1 MNASFPS
8 SNVSIPPDGTS
19 LHGVTELMKDTQFR
33 EFAKEMV
40 KRCEDVGKEQEVSE
54 APAEDSFAQEV
65 VRSASAQQVPVR
77 LNLLDRSEKKDQ
89 DDLNGSQQKF
99 LSRQG
104 APVVQVYAEQQAQL
118 RPQLPRPG
126 FLSRLSTGCLNFVQ
140 RCFGRPA
147 G

>member
-1 MNASFPS
+1 MNSSSVS
-8 SNVSIPPDGTS
+8 SNFSNSSGGTS
-19 LHGVTELMKDTQFR
+19 LQGVTDLMKDTQIR
-33 EFAKEMV
+33 EFAKKMV
-40 KRCEDVGKEQEVSE
+40 KRCEDVGKEQEVPE
-54 APAEDSFAQEV
+54 APAEEAPVEI

-77 LNLLDRSEKKDQ
+77 LNLLDRSEKKDR

-104 APVVQVYAEQQAQL
+104 TPVVQVHAEQQAQL
-118 RPQLPRPG
+118 PPQLPRPG
-126 FLSRLSTGCLNFVQ
+126 FLSRLSTGCLNFVR

>member
-1 MNASFPS
+1 MNSSSVS
-8 SNVSIPPDGTS
+8 SNFSNSPGGTS
-19 LHGVTELMKDTQFR
+19 LQGVTDLMKDTQFR

-54 APAEDSFAQEV
+54 APAEEPPV
-65 VRSASAQQVPVR
+65 EIVRSASAQQGPVR

-104 APVVQVYAEQQAQL
+104 APLVRVHAEQLAQL
-118 RPQLPRPG
+118 PPQLPRPG